1 MNFKPITNL
10 NPNKENQT
18 MPARITR
25 RSFLGSTAT
34 AMVVAPA
41 LMNRAHSAEVL
52 PGFDQT
58 HTDFDRTKAWK
69 PFSDR
74 KIRVGLV
81 GYGVCKF
88 SAKFEFQLHPNVE
101 VVAVSDLIP
110 ERCEAL
116 AEEAKCSK
124 MYPSLEE
131 MVKDDR
137 IEAIFCATDAPSHAR
152 HCIEVLNHGKHVCTA
167 VPAIYGNIE
176 DAERLLAC
184 VRKNKGLVYAMF
196 ETSVFHDDL
205 YAMKKL
211 YDADVFGHVVYSEGE
226 YCHPHVLGAPPLGS
240 YKDWRKHNVPMWYP
254 THATAYY
261 IGVTH
266 GSFLEVSCQGT
277 PLFDKSKRQ
286 PNRNGNIFNSEVG
299 LFRTREGGICRIII
313 CHSQGEYLEAGR
325 LRGEYAGY
333 NWHNGLAATG
343 GFVGD
348 ATGQKRL
355 KAAMAKGL
363 QTKKDALPP
372 GVAPG
377 GHGGSHGYLAD
388 DFIDAILR
396 GRKPAV
402 DVIHALNMAV
412 PGYYAHLSALKDG
425 EKLKIPQY
433 SL

>member
-1 MNFKPITNL
+1 
-10 NPNKENQT
+10 
-18 MPARITR
+18 
-25 RSFLGSTAT
+25 
-34 AMVVAPA
+34 MVAAPA
-41 LMNRAHSAEVL
+41 LINQAHSAEVI

-58 HTDFDRTKAWK
+58 RTDFDRTKVWK

-74 KIRVGLV
+74 KVRVGLV

-88 SAKFEFQLHPNVE
+88 SGKFEFQHHPNVE

-116 AEEAKCSK
+116 AEEAKCAK

-137 IEAIFCATDAPSHAR
+137 IEAIFVATDAPSHAR

-167 VPAIYGNIE
+167 VPAIHGDIE
-176 DAERLLAC
+176 DAERLLQC

-205 YAMKKL
+205 FAMKQL
-211 YDADVFGHVVYSEGE
+211 YAADVFGHIVYSEGE
-226 YCHPHVLGAPPLGS
+226 YCHPHVLGTPPLGS
-240 YKDWRKHNVPMWYP
+240 YKDWRKHSVPMWYP

-277 PLFDKSKRQ
+277 APFDKSKRQ

-299 LFRTREGGICRIII
+299 LFRTREGGVCRIII

-333 NWHNGLAATG
+333 NWHNGLATTG

-355 KAAMAKGL
+355 KQATAKGL
-363 QTKKDALPP
+363 QTKKYALPP

-402 DVIHALNMAV
+402 NVIDALNMAV
-412 PGYYAHLSALKDG
+412 PGYYAHLSAMKNG
-425 EKLKIPQY
+425 ETLKIPQY